1 MTTDEEAGRGEP
13 RVSVVIATHGGR
25 DSLENAVRSVLQQ
38 TYPGPVECVVV
49 FDQEEPYGV
58 AADQSEGR
66 NLVLLQNRGSPG
78 AAGARNYGVSQ
89 SRGAFVG
96 FCDDDDEWLP
106 DKTSKQLF
114 ALSVNPPVS
123 VATCGIK
130 IVHDHQEFVRV
141 PESDRITSKDLLG
154 SRSMEVHLS
163 TLLMRR
169 EVFTSSVGPFD
180 EEIPG
185 SYGEDYDWLLR
196 AAHLGPLTVAREPL
210 VLVRW
215 GASRFSD
222 RWATIIGGVTY
233 LLEKHPELQLAPR
246 NAARMQGRV
255 AFAHAALGH
264 RGEARLWARRALKSD
279 WRQLRAYVAMAV
291 STRLIPPRTVV
302 GILNRL
308 GRGI

>member
-1 MTTDEEAGRGEP
+1 MLRQNY
-13 RVSVVIATHGGR
+13 GGP
-25 DSLENAVRSVLQQ
+25 L
-38 TYPGPVECVVV
+38 ECVVV
-49 FDQEEPYGV
+49 FDQEDPYNV
-58 AADQSEGR
+58 AVDQPQGR
-66 NLVLLQNRGSPG
+66 SLTLVANRGTPG

-106 DKTSKQLF
+106 DKTTKQLN
-114 ALSVNPPVS
+114 ALSELNPEVP

-130 IVHDHQEFVRV
+130 IVHDDHDFIRV
-141 PESDRITSKDLLG
+141 PDSDRITSKDLLG

-196 AAHLGPLTVAREPL
+196 AAHLGGLTAVQEPL
-210 VLVRW
+210 VLVKW

-222 RWATIIGGVTY
+222 RWATIIAGVTY
-233 LLEKHPELQLAPR
+233 LLQKHPELQLAPR
-246 NAARMQGRV
+246 NVARMQGRV

-264 RGEARLWARRALKSD
+264 GHDARLWARRALKSD
-279 WRQLRAYVAMAV
+279 WRQVRAYVAMAV
-291 STRLIPPRTVV
+291 STKLVPAPTVV

-308 GRGI
+308 GKGI

>member
-1 MTTDEEAGRGEP
+1 
-13 RVSVVIATHGGR
+13 VIIATHGGG
-25 DSLENAVRSVLQQ
+25 DTLEEAVRSVLHQS
-38 TYPGPVECVVV
+38 YPGPVECVVI
-49 FDQEEPYGV
+49 FDQEQPYAV
-58 AADQSEGR
+58 AAEQPDGR
-66 NLVLLQNRGSPG
+66 SLVLLQNRGTPG

-106 DKTSKQLF
+106 DKTTKQLG
-114 ALSVNPPVS
+114 ALKAPNLPVAA
-123 VATCGIK
+123 ATCGIK
-130 IVHDHQEFVRV
+130 IVHDDHEFVRV
-141 PESDRITSKDLLG
+141 PDGDRITSKDLLG

-180 EEIPG
+180 EDIPG

-196 AAHLGPLTVAREPL
+196 AAQLGPLTVVREPL

-233 LLEKHPELQLAPR
+233 LLQKHPELQLTPR
-246 NAARMQGRV
+246 NVARMQGRV
-255 AFAHAALGH
+255 AFAHAALGNG
-264 RGEARLWARRALKSD
+264 REARLWARRTLKSD
-279 WRQLRAYVAMAV
+279 WRQLRAYVAIAV
-291 STRLIPPRTVV
+291 STRLIPARTVV
-302 GILNRL
+302 GILNRA
-308 GRGI
+308 GKGI